1 MGHYRII
8 DALPIHPMLVVV
20 IVGWGVLLK
29 ASPALCGQPSNG
41 VEETLLPPLPRAAPS
56 ARANPN
62 SAEKIALGE
71 QLFFDP
77 RLSGDN
83 TMSCATCHSPKKAFG
98 DGLAT
103 PKGANGKALARNS
116 PSLLNVGFYNS
127 FFWDGR
133 AKTLEEQA
141 LLPIESPEE
150 MNQNLDQLERELSAI
165 PGYVEQ
171 FKRVFH
177 TGVTRQGIAQALAVF
192 QRSLVTGPS
201 SVDRYLAGEEGA
213 LSDSAKRGLELFQ
226 GDAGCV
232 RCHRGPTLSDG
243 KLYRLG
249 VSFADP
255 GLTSVTGR
263 KEDAGKFR
271 TPSLRNIAETGPYMH
286 DGSKATLF
294 DAVEFYYRG
303 APARAPDGAALD
315 IEPLSGRSYS
325 EIADLVAFLEALS
338 GEPPVIKPPKLS
350 GANSSDAN

>member
-1 MGHYRII
+1 MGYCRSI
-8 DALPIHPMLVVV
+8 DALPIHPMSIVA
-20 IVGWGVLLK
+20 IVGWGVLLM
-29 ASPALCGQPSNG
+29 ASSALGGQPSNG
-41 VEETLLPPLPRAAPS
+41 AEESLLPPLPHAAPVP
-56 ARANPN
+56 RANPS

-77 RLSGDN
+77 RLSGDD
-83 TMSCATCHSPKKAFG
+83 TMSCATCHSPEKAFG

-103 PKGANGKALARNS
+103 AKGAKGKVLTRNS

-127 FFWDGR
+127 YFWDGR

-150 MNQNLDQLERELSAI
+150 MNQNLDELERELSAI
-165 PGYVEQ
+165 PGYVKQ

-177 TGVTRQGIAQALAVF
+177 TEVTRQGIAQALAAF

-201 SVDRYLAGEEGA
+201 PVDRYLAGEEGA
-213 LSDSAKRGLELFQ
+213 LSDSAKRGLDLFQ
-226 GDAGCV
+226 GDAGCA

-243 KLYRLG
+243 KFYRLG

-255 GLTSVTGR
+255 GLSSVTGR

-294 DAVEFYYRG
+294 EAIEFYYRG
-303 APARAPDGAALD
+303 APARAPDGAMLD

-325 EIADLVAFLEALS
+325 EIADLVAFLEALT
-338 GEPPVIKPPKLS
+338 GELPAVGSPELP
-350 GANSSDAN
+350 